1 MLPGNTWRNRRLS
14 NLLTKRVSGHL
25 QQVLKES
32 IDPVEKIQVSQ
43 PRLANMT
50 QVVL

>member
-1 MLPGNTWRNRRLS
+1 MLPGNTWHNRRLS
-14 NLLTKRVSGHL
+14 KRVSGHL

-43 PRLANMT
+43 PHLANMT